1 MDESEPERFKEQATV
16 FQPQRER
23 SDSTKVGVHVEGF
36 SDLMIRLSRCCT
48 PVPPDEIIGF
58 VTKGRG
64 VSVHR
69 SDCANASSLS
79 VDQPDR
85 LIEVEWDEHLEG
97 YFVASIEIK
106 ALDRPGL
113 LRDIG
118 DVMSENQVN
127 VIGVETST
135 NISDRV
141 ARMRFDFEI
150 SDPTHL
156 NRLMYVVR
164 EIDSVYD
171 VYRVVPGGDE
181 QQILS
186 SSDN

>member
-1 MDESEPERFKEQATV
+1 VLDRLFQNQNAYVLIDQRYLLKFQLLLHSPGFLTSRHLYLLTIRGDPE
-16 FQPQRER
+16 
-23 SDSTKVGVHVEGF
+23 
-36 SDLMIRLSRCCT
+36 LLSRLKH
-48 PVPPDEIIGF
+48 I
-58 VTKGRG
+58 
-64 VSVHR
+64 
-69 SDCANASSLS
+69 SL
-79 VDQPDR
+79 DQPDR

-97 YFVASIEIK
+97 YFVASVEIK

-156 NRLMYVVR
+156 NRLIYVIR

-171 VYRVVPGGDE
+171 IYRIVPGGDE

-186 SSDN
+186 GSDN

>member
-1 MDESEPERFKEQATV
+1 MV
-16 FQPQRER
+16 
-23 SDSTKVGVHVEGF
+23 
-36 SDLMIRLSRCCT
+36 RLSRCCT

-69 SDCANASSLS
+69 NDCANASSLS
-79 VDQPDR
+79 NDQPDR
-85 LIEVEWDEHLEG
+85 LIEVEWDEHSDG

-113 LRDIG
+113 LRDVG
-118 DVMSENQVN
+118 DVMSEHQVN

-135 NISDRV
+135 NISDRI

-156 NRLMYVVR
+156 NRLMYVIR
-164 EIDSVYD
+164 DIDSVYD
-171 VYRVVPGGDE
+171 IYRVVPGGDE
-181 QQILS
+181 QQIES
-186 SSDN
+186 STDN

>member
-1 MDESEPERFKEQATV
+1 MLEKFYGLHL
-16 FQPQRER
+16 F
-23 SDSTKVGVHVEGF
+23 H
-36 SDLMIRLSRCCT
+36 
-48 PVPPDEIIGF
+48 IIF
-58 VTKGRG
+58 YQIKNL
-64 VSVHR
+64 
-69 SDCANASSLS
+69 AK
-79 VDQPDR
+79 
-85 LIEVEWDEHLEG
+85 LEKPL
-97 YFVASIEIK
+97 V
-106 ALDRPGL
+106 
-113 LRDIG
+113 
-118 DVMSENQVN
+118 
-127 VIGVETST
+127 
-135 NISDRV
+135 DRV